1 MNPHKQRLLAA
12 QARAAHPP
20 KKPAPASGKAKVEKA
35 RKAEPHDEEP
45 TEKKKKPKTE
55 KKPKAAKKDSSKED
69 NGNAPPDASRTA
81 YSMAKESFLA
91 KSLACT
97 LWFTGVLITYLDTC
111 VGVWC
116 LCTCMQ
122 SFKQL
127 STVHRLRLADSELN
141 HRDKEKRPSMS
152 STCKTHLTYSS
163 TFESSFSDRLLL
175 CISKSVNCISHKCI
189 MKLLPIAGQV
199 EGELGILGIGGA
211 HGRG

>member
-45 TEKKKKPKTE
+45 TEKKKPKAE
-55 KKPKAAKKDSSKED
+55 KKPKAAKKDGSKED

-81 YSMAKESFLA
+81 YSMAKDSFLA

-97 LWFTGVLITYLDTC
+97 LWFTGVFITYLDTC

-152 STCKTHLTYSS
+152 STCKTHLTYIA
-163 TFESSFSDRLLL
+163 LLL
-175 CISKSVNCISHKCI
+175 N
-189 MKLLPIAGQV
+189 LPS
-199 EGELGILGIGGA
+199 LIGFSFA
-211 HGRG
+211 YLNW